1 MHRSHP
7 LPRIW
12 LMTDERFGND
22 LLPAIQRLPL
32 KSGVI
37 FRHYATD
44 EGAKR
49 RLFGQILRICRKR
62 GHLLL
67 LAGDERQARSWHAD
81 GHHQRSPRRG
91 KAVHSAAVHNV
102 AEIAKVKAYAPD
114 LLFVSPLYTTNS
126 HAGQRPLGPLGFRR
140 LARMV
145 RSSAVIAL
153 GGMNRQKAQLM
164 SRQIQGWAAID
175 AFRKKRD

>member
-12 LMTDERFGND
+12 LMTDERFGDD

-44 EGAKR
+44 EAVRR
-49 RLFGQILRICRKR
+49 RLFRQILRVCRKR

-81 GHHQRSPRRG
+81 GHHQRSARRG
-91 KAVHSAAVHNV
+91 KSVHSAAIHNL

-114 LLFVSPLYTTNS
+114 LLFVSPLYATNS

-140 LARMV
+140 LAQTIQK
-145 RSSAVIAL
+145 SDVIAL
-153 GGMNRQKAQLM
+153 GGMNRQRGRLM
-164 SRQIQGWAAID
+164 SRHIHGWAAID
-175 AFRKKRD
+175 AFRK

>member
-12 LMTDERFGND
+12 LMTHERFGDD
-22 LLPAIQRLPL
+22 LLPAIQRLPF

-44 EGAKR
+44 AIAR
-49 RLFGQILRICRKR
+49 QRLFRQILRICRKR
-62 GHLLL
+62 GHVLL

-91 KAVHSAAVHNV
+91 KSIHSAAVHNA
-102 AEIAKVKAYAPD
+102 AEIASMKAHAPD
-114 LLFVSPLYTTNS
+114 LLFVSPVYATNS
-126 HAGQRPLGPLGFRR
+126 HAGQRPLGPLGFCRI
-140 LARMV
+140 ANMV
-145 RSSAVIAL
+145 GKSSIIAL
-153 GGMNRQKAQLM
+153 GGMSRQKASLM
-164 SRQIQGWAAID
+164 SRHIHGWAAID
-175 AFRKKRD
+175 AFRK